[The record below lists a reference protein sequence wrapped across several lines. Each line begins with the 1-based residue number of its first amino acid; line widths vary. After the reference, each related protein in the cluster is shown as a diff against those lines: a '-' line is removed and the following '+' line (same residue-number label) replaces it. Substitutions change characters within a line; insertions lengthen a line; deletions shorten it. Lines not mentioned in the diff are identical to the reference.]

1 MLRVRELSLSPER
14 DRPEQLKR
22 LAAEALG
29 VSPGEILDLSV
40 VRRSIDARRQNRVR
54 LLYTVDVC
62 LAEEGAILETAGK
75 TVFPAPEE
83 HYALPVPRREPDCR
97 PVVAG
102 FGPAGMF
109 IALALAEA
117 GLRPLVLERG
127 SRVEERSEKVRLFRE
142 SGVLDPGC
150 NVQFGEGGA
159 GTFSDGKLN
168 SGIGGRETGYILRRF
183 VEFGAQERIRWDAAP
198 HVGTDVLKRVVR
210 NLRERILSLG
220 GEVRFDTCLTDLIT
234 DPGSLRGIVLKEG
247 AKREELPCTE
257 LFLAVGHSARDTM
270 EMVLRRGAALEPK
283 PFSMGVRIEHLQR
296 ELDRS
301 LYGRWAGHPALGAA
315 PYKLSVHLPEGTG
328 VYTFCMCPGGYVMAA
343 ASEAGGVVTNG
354 MSYSGRA
361 GENANSAL
369 LVSLQPSRFPE
380 KDPLGGL
387 RWQRALEQAAFRYG
401 GGSYAAPVQ
410 LLRDFLDRQPSRGA
424 GRVRPTYLPGVRWG
438 DLEQVLPETIT
449 DPLRRALPLLDK
461 KLRGFC
467 LPDAVLTAP
476 ETRSSSPVRILRDE
490 SRNALGIRGLYPCGE
505 GAGWAG
511 GIVSAAADGLRS
523 AAAYL
528 ENLC

>member
-14 DRPEQLKR
+14 DRSEQLKR

-29 VSPGEILDLSV
+29 VPTREIQELSV

-54 LLYTVDVC
+54 LLYTVDVR
-62 LAEEGAILETAGK
+62 LAEEEAVLKSAGK
-75 TVFPAPEE
+75 NVFPAPEE
-83 HYALPVPRREPDCR
+83 HFSLPIPRRAPDCR

-127 SRVEERSEKVRLFRE
+127 SRVEARREKVRRFRE
-142 SGVLDPGC
+142 NGVLDPEC

-183 VEFGAQERIRWDAAP
+183 VEFGAQERVRWDAAP
-198 HVGTDVLKRVVR
+198 HVGTDVLTKVVR

-234 DPGSLRGIVLKEG
+234 DSASLRGIVVNEG
-247 AKREELPCTE
+247 AEREELPCTD
-257 LFLAVGHSARDTM
+257 LFLAIGHSARDTM
-270 EMVLRRGAALEPK
+270 EMLLRRGLMLEPK

-296 ELDRS
+296 EIDRS
-301 LYGRWAGHPALGAA
+301 LYGRWAGHTALGAA
-315 PYKLSVHLPEGTG
+315 PYKLSLHLPEGTG

-343 ASEAGGVVTNG
+343 ASEEGGVVTNG

-369 LVSLQPSRFPE
+369 LVSLHPSQFPE

-387 RWQRALEQAAFRYG
+387 RWQRELEKTAFHYG

-410 LLRDFLDRQPSRGA
+410 LLGDFLDRQPSPGA
-424 GRVRPTYLPGVRWG
+424 GRIQPTYTPGVRWG
-438 DLEQVLPETIT
+438 DMEQVLPEVVT
-449 DPLRRALPLLDK
+449 DPLRRALPLLDR
-461 KLRGFC
+461 KLRGFGIR
-467 LPDAVLTAP
+467 DAVLTAP

-490 SRNALGIRGLYPCGE
+490 KRNALGIRGLYPCGE

-511 GIVSAAADGLRS
+511 GIISAAADGLKS

-528 ENLC
+528 ESLR